1 MSHMPPMCVVVPM
14 SGWGPVPATPNPVIV
29 TPSPTAPDPD
39 VTWGGTQGHGLDHWS
54 RHGRFDTNRGRRA
67 HDDRSRNRYS
77 KIDPHVNTS
86 ICMNCGESDSGE
98 SYNCKSLF
106 HNHYPFDAAAERNFV
121 TTALRFCNAIP
132 LWSPTEPKGRKPL
145 SDYESNETAAPT

>member
-14 SGWGPVPATPNPVIV
+14 SGWSPVPATPNPVIV

-86 ICMNCGESDSGE
+86 ICMNCCESDSGE

-121 TTALRFCNAIP
+121 TTAYGFVMRFHFGVLPNQKAGNHFLII
-132 LWSPTEPKGRKPL
+132 LIFR
-145 SDYESNETAAPT
+145 